1 VRAGAD
7 QSALVGFKVE
17 CRRHT
22 GNGFLMNR
30 RCSPPRFPWN
40 FVALARRVTQCCG
53 LPEGRKQSSGE
64 RIDFSDFRFVTT
76 MLDRGDVLRGDASR

>member
-1 VRAGAD
+1 LRAGAD

-22 GNGFLMNR
+22 GRWIFDESSLLSPEVSTGFYR
-30 RCSPPRFPWN
+30 RLGS
-40 FVALARRVTQCCG
+40 VAACWRDENNLR
-53 LPEGRKQSSGE
+53 EK

-76 MLDRGDVLRGDASR
+76 MLDRRGVLRGGASR